1 MSVDKVKTYLQQ
13 WDRAKDVLE
22 FPVSSATVQLAAEA
36 LHVIPARIA
45 KTLSFKG
52 KEEKGILIVAAGDAK
67 IDNAKFKRCFG
78 LKAKMLTPEEV
89 LAYTGHAVGG
99 VCPFAIEDS
108 RVECYLDVSLQRFAT
123 VYPAAGSSNSAI
135 ELTCD
140 ELATYAHSLAW
151 VDVCKGWQEDGD

>member
-1 MSVDKVKTYLQQ
+1 MGSCKRRFGISCFQRYG
-13 WDRAKDVLE
+13 
-22 FPVSSATVQLAAEA
+22 AA
-36 LHVIPARIA
+36 
-45 KTLSFKG
+45 S
-52 KEEKGILIVAAGDAK
+52 
-67 IDNAKFKRCFG
+67 
-78 LKAKMLTPEEV
+78 V

>member
-1 MSVDKVKTYLQQ
+1 M
-13 WDRAKDVLE
+13 
-22 FPVSSATVQLAAEA
+22 LA
-36 LHVIPARIA
+36 
-45 KTLSFKG
+45 
-52 KEEKGILIVAAGDAK
+52 
-67 IDNAKFKRCFG
+67 
-78 LKAKMLTPEEV
+78 PEEV
-89 LAYTGHAVGG
+89 LAYTGHTVGG